1 MKSVDLNAINSPQQ
15 TKAPK
20 VGPIRPGTSDPV
32 KHPIAPQ
39 GWDQI
44 SVSGTAMQLGRMV
57 QQAKAPDGVRQQRVE
72 SLRELVNAGQ
82 YHVSA
87 SDIADAILRGEEV

>member
-15 TKAPK
+15 TKAQK
-20 VGPIRPGTSDPV
+20 VGPIRPGTSDPA
-32 KHPIAPQ
+32 KHPMSPQ

-57 QQAKAPDGVRQQRVE
+57 QRARDLDGVRQQRVE

-82 YHVSA
+82 YHASA
-87 SDIADAILRGEEV
+87 SDIADAILREEN